1 MLKIVFL
8 PWTGRQI
15 ANDRVRLG
23 MITLLGGSVD
33 HDLIRCHLSRGRVE
47 TMFEIRSFAERPHDK
62 TRLMKRDGS
71 EGQGVVQ
78 DAAQ

>member
-1 MLKIVFL
+1 MI
-8 PWTGRQI
+8 T
-15 ANDRVRLG
+15 LG

-33 HDLIRCHLSRGRVE
+33 HDLVRCHLSGGRVE
-47 TMFEIRSFAERPHDK
+47 TMFETRCFAERPPDK
-62 TRLMKRDGS
+62 TRLMECDGS